1 MEAGTRPRRG
11 YRMVARAEATAATR
25 ERILDSTDRLLLSL
39 ASDRFSLEDV
49 AEGAGTTVQTVLRH
63 FGSKEQLLRAGVD
76 RASERI
82 SRERM
87 QAPVGDVR
95 GAVANVVEHYEGHG
109 DAVMRLLS
117 EEDRNPLLREVV
129 DRGRAFHREW
139 VARTF
144 APQLRPLR
152 GSERRRRLAQLV
164 AVTDVY
170 VWKLLRRD
178 MQLGRERT
186 EAAIVELIERLEN
199 A

>member
-1 MEAGTRPRRG
+1 METETRRRRG

-25 ERILDSTDRLLLSL
+25 ERILDSATQLFLSL
-39 ASDRFSLEDV
+39 ASDGFSLEDV

-63 FGSKEQLLRAGVD
+63 FGSKELLLRAGID

-87 QAPVGDVR
+87 LAPIGDVR
-95 GAVANVVEHYEGHG
+95 GAVANVVEHYEAHG
-109 DAVMRLLS
+109 DTAMRLLN
-117 EEDRNPLLREVV
+117 EDRNPVLREVV

-139 VARTF
+139 VTHTF

-152 GSERRRRLAQLV
+152 GAVRRRRLAQLV

-178 MQLGRERT
+178 MQLSREQT
-186 EAAIVELIERLEN
+186 QEAMVELIERLEN
-199 A
+199 D